1 MRSVFREVEALGEE
15 KLRIL
20 YIEDRPEEVDGIIKM
35 LQRHYVVKIEKN
47 PEAARKEL
55 LKHPYDVI
63 LLDYDFV
70 NMDSADIT
78 LEKIRKENYHIKV
91 IMVTAILR
99 DIHQLARTINQGI
112 SKCYFKNDAELLEHL
127 KDGID
132 EVVQNRN
139 EIILGLENWIEARKI
154 RKGKQMLVVGNKSYS
169 ATELLNEVKKNSAI
183 GKKEINS
190 LVLLAIKLLNED
202 KSKN

>member
-1 MRSVFREVEALGEE
+1 MSEE
-15 KLRIL
+15 KLKIL
-20 YIEDRPEEVDGIIKM
+20 YIENRPEEVDGIIKM
-35 LQRHYVVKIEKN
+35 LERKFTVKLEKD

-55 LKHPYDVI
+55 LKNPYDVI

-70 NMDSADIT
+70 DLDTADII

-112 SKCYFKNDAELLEHL
+112 SKCYFKSDPELLDNL
-127 KDGID
+127 QRGIY
-132 EVVQNRN
+132 EVVRNRD
-139 EIILGLENWIEARKI
+139 EIIHGLETWIKARKKDKNKPLLI
-154 RKGKQMLVVGNKSYS
+154 AGNKSYS
-169 ATELLNEVKKNSAI
+169 ATELLNEVKRNSEI
-183 GKKEINS
+183 GKAEIKA

-202 KSKN
+202 KS